1 VPAELKMTLDKALK
15 VEPDLKKAYESDDR
29 TRRVLDIGRKLEG
42 LARHSSVHACGVV
55 IADEPLTN
63 FLPLYKQA
71 GSDDLITQFEGPT
84 VEKVG
89 LLKMDFLGLRTL
101 SVIERARGLIKEI
114 HGKEID
120 IEAIDLTDQKVYRE
134 IFGAGRTK
142 GVFQFESGGMA
153 DLLMKLKPDR
163 IEDLIAANALYR
175 PGPMALIPDFVKR
188 KHGARWNVPH
198 AIMRDALEETFG
210 IMVYQEQ
217 VMRICNGL
225 GDIPLREAY
234 TLIKAIGKKKLDVI
248 AKEKTRFSEGS
259 VAKGLTAHQ
268 AEEIFDLIEKFAGY
282 GFNKSHAARYS
293 VVAYQ
298 TAYLKAY
305 YPVEFMAALLTY
317 EMGDT
322 DKVVEYIQEC
332 KDMGIAVLPPDINES
347 FSDFTVLY
355 NKNES
360 GDQKGVIR
368 FGMTAVKGVG
378 SKAVEQ
384 ISTARQKAKRFRS
397 LYHFCESVDLRV
409 ANKQVVEALI
419 KAGAFDAM
427 GGSRAQMMAGLEKA
441 MQIGSRMQEDLH
453 TGQMNFFSGVE
464 ADVERDHESLP
475 KVQPWT
481 EMQML
486 TYEKEVLGFFV
497 TKNPLSEHA
506 TELDAYSNT
515 NTSEL
520 VHRKEGAEVVVGGMV
535 SKIRQMVTKK
545 GKTAGSK
552 MAVFE
557 LQDLQGRCEV
567 VVFPKTLE
575 QHGNLLTVDKILF
588 VKGTVDTR
596 RETPNIVCDEL
607 IPLEQVRE
615 KLAARVTVNLK
626 RDEVTEELVTRL
638 RNLCGQHRGKSP
650 LQVSLTTQGGY
661 RIRAIADRSLCVQPD
676 AEFCEKLKLIV
687 GWDRVALGR
696 K

>member
-1 VPAELKMTLDKALK
+1 
-15 VEPDLKKAYESDDR
+15 
-29 TRRVLDIGRKLEG
+29 
-42 LARHSSVHACGVV
+42 
-55 IADEPLTN
+55 
-63 FLPLYKQA
+63 
-71 GSDDLITQFEGPT
+71 
-84 VEKVG
+84 
-89 LLKMDFLGLRTL
+89 
-101 SVIERARGLIKEI
+101 
-114 HGKEID
+114 
-120 IEAIDLTDQKVYRE
+120 
-134 IFGAGRTK
+134 
-142 GVFQFESGGMA
+142 
-153 DLLMKLKPDR
+153 
-163 IEDLIAANALYR
+163 
-175 PGPMALIPDFVKR
+175 
-188 KHGARWNVPH
+188 
-198 AIMRDALEETFG
+198 
-210 IMVYQEQ
+210 
-217 VMRICNGL
+217 
-225 GDIPLREAY
+225 
-234 TLIKAIGKKKLDVI
+234 
-248 AKEKTRFSEGS
+248 
-259 VAKGLTAHQ
+259 
-268 AEEIFDLIEKFAGY
+268 
-282 GFNKSHAARYS
+282 
-293 VVAYQ
+293 
-298 TAYLKAY
+298 
-305 YPVEFMAALLTY
+305 
-317 EMGDT
+317 
-322 DKVVEYIQEC
+322 
-332 KDMGIAVLPPDINES
+332 
-347 FSDFTVLY
+347 
-355 NKNES
+355 
-360 GDQKGVIR
+360 
-368 FGMTAVKGVG
+368 
-378 SKAVEQ
+378 
-384 ISTARQKAKRFRS
+384 
-397 LYHFCESVDLRV
+397 
-409 ANKQVVEALI
+409 
-419 KAGAFDAM
+419 M